1 MIVRRLAIGLAAIAI
16 FGGGAFWYLTRP
28 QPLSAAVLPDVP
40 GDAAK
45 GETLFWAGGCASC
58 HAAPGATGED
68 RLKLGG
74 GVAIAS
80 PFGTFHAPNLSP
92 DKTNGIGNWSTLDF
106 VNAMK
111 QGLAPDGS
119 HLYPAFPYTSYQR
132 MTIADLVDLKAFL
145 DTLPAV
151 TTANKPHELPFP
163 FGIRRGI
170 GLWKLLYLDGQTF
183 EPVPS
188 KSDEI
193 NRGAYLVEGPGHCNE
208 CHTPRTALGGLDR
221 SRALGGAPD
230 PSGKGTVPNI
240 TPGEGGIGDW
250 SADDIANFLKT
261 GFTPDFDSVGGTM
274 VEVQENMAK
283 LSDEDRQAIAAYL
296 KDVPPLA
303 STGQSAAP

>member
-1 MIVRRLAIGLAAIAI
+1 MVRRLAIGLAAIAI